1 MAARLPPLP
10 FGCRALG
17 ASAAENPVR
26 PSTPD
31 AHRSMPSGMSHPAP
45 PAHATLSPVLRF
57 APSPTGLLHVGNA
70 RTALLNALLAR
81 RGGGTF
87 ILRLDDTDAAR
98 SRAEYADAVRDD
110 LAWLGIPPDA
120 VYRQSER
127 LGLYEDA
134 AARLKAS
141 GRLYPAYESEDEL
154 ELKRRVQRARG
165 LPPVYDRAALALT
178 DAARAALEAEGR
190 RPHWRFRLDHRAIAW
205 DDGVRGPQHVDTAT
219 LSDPVL
225 VRADGT
231 FLYTLPSV
239 VDDLALGVTM
249 VVRGEDHV
257 TNTAVQ
263 IEIMEALGG
272 PVPGFAHHN
281 LLTLPSGEGLS
292 KRLGHLS
299 LKALREAGAEPLA
312 VAAAAVL
319 VGTSHALQPVESLE
333 ALGALV
339 DLAHIS
345 RAPARFDP
353 QDVTHLTA
361 RTLHALPFAAVAGR
375 LAAAGI
381 GGGEAFWLAVRG
393 NLSTFAEAAD
403 WWAVCAREQA
413 GAMAAEDAAFLSA
426 AAALLPPEPWDGATY
441 GAWVTAVKAES
452 KRRGKALFHPIRRA
466 LTGRETG
473 PELASLLPLMGRAR
487 VAARLT
493 GRVG

>member
-1 MAARLPPLP
+1 M
-10 FGCRALG
+10 
-17 ASAAENPVR
+17 
-26 PSTPD
+26 
-31 AHRSMPSGMSHPAP
+31 
-45 PAHATLSPVLRF
+45 LRF

-87 ILRLDDTDAAR
+87 ILRLDDTDTAR
-98 SRAEYADAVRDD
+98 SRAEYADAICED

-120 VYRQSER
+120 TYRQSER
-127 LGLYEDA
+127 LAFYEA
-134 AARLKAS
+134 AVAKLKAI

-154 ELKRRVQRARG
+154 ELKRRLQRARG

-178 DAARAALEAEGR
+178 AAQRAALEAEGR
-190 RPHWRFRLDHRAIAW
+190 RPHWRFRLDHRTVTW
-205 DDGVRGPQHVDTAT
+205 DDGVRGPQQVDTAS

-239 VDDLALGVTM
+239 VDDLALGVTL

-272 PVPGFAHHN
+272 PVPRFAHHN

-299 LKALREAGAEPLA
+299 LRALREAGQEPLA

-319 VGTSHALQPVESLE
+319 VGTSHALQSVESLE
-333 ALGALV
+333 ALAAMV
-339 DLAHIS
+339 DLGHIS

-361 RTLHALPFAAVAGR
+361 RTLHGLPFAAVAAR
-375 LAAAGI
+375 LAAAGV

-393 NLSTFAEAAD
+393 NLSTFADAAA
-403 WWAVCAREQA
+403 WWAVCATAQA
-413 GAMAAEDAAFLSA
+413 GIVEAEDAAFLSA

-441 GAWVTAVKAES
+441 GAWIKAVKAES
-452 KRRGKALFHPIRRA
+452 GRAGRALFHPIRRA

-487 VAARLT
+487 VVARLK
-493 GRVG
+493 GDAG